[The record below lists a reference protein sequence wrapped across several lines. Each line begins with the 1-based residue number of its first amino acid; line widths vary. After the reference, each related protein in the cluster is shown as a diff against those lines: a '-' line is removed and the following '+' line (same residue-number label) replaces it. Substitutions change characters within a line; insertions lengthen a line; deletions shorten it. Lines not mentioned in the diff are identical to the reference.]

1 MKKTLKIVRNVLTG
15 IVVAFAVF
23 MMIFTLISVNTFDER
38 DRDLFGYKIFVV
50 QSPSMSATDFDTLDV
65 IFVKEVKDAA
75 TLEEGDI
82 ISFIS
87 QNSDSRGETVTH
99 KIRTKT
105 TDEHG
110 NLAFVTYGTSNAHD
124 DEALVTETYLIG
136 QYTGKIPKLGYFF
149 RFLKSTPGYILCI
162 LLPFLL
168 IILSEGIRCIGI
180 FRTYKKEQQKEMEA
194 ERAKIEEERA
204 ESQKMMAELMEL
216 KRQLSEREASAKSE
230 GEGTPAPEETPA
242 NDA

>member
-15 IVVAFAVF
+15 IIVAFAVF

-50 QSPSMSATDFDTLDV
+50 QSPSMAATDFDTLDV
-65 IFVKEVKDAA
+65 IFVKEIQDAR
-75 TLEEGDI
+75 TLKEGDI

-87 QNSDSRGETVTH
+87 QNPDSRGETITH
-99 KIRTKT
+99 KIREVT

-110 NLAFVTYGTSNAHD
+110 NLAFKTYGTSNKTD
-124 DEALVTETYLIG
+124 DTALVTETYLIG
-136 QYTGKIPKLGYFF
+136 RYTGKIPKLGYFF
-149 RFLKSTPGYILCI
+149 QFLKSTPGYILCI

-180 FRTYKKEQQKEMEA
+180 FRSYKKEQQKEMEA

-216 KRQLSEREASAKSE
+216 KKQLSEREASAKSE